1 MTDTNPV
8 SLTRSLLAFDTINPP
23 GDERTCAHYVGG
35 FLEESGFHVD
45 YHEFGTQRT
54 SLVARLVGSGAK
66 SPICFTGHLD
76 TVPLGKMNWSMDPFA
91 GEMDG
96 NRFYGRGTSDMKA
109 AIAGILL
116 MGRRLSELKRRVAD
130 IVLVLTAGEETG
142 CQGSRYLAGLG
153 GEVLGEAG
161 AIVVGE
167 PTANQPL
174 IGHKGV
180 ARYEI
185 MTAGITAHAS
195 MPEQGDNAIHKVAE
209 VVQRL
214 QSFNFGVDP
223 HDILGAPTLN
233 IGTITGGINI
243 NSVPDQAR
251 LGIDIRTIP
260 GQDAHDIKN
269 RLQKAAGAEATVT
282 LLQSEASLI
291 TDVGDEWVQEV
302 YEIMT
307 ERLGRR
313 PSPGGV
319 TYFTDGSNLK
329 AAYGDPPTIILG
341 PGETTQAHKTDEYCL
356 VSNLEMSL
364 EAYIEIAR
372 RWCCA

>member
-195 MPEQGDNAIHKVAE
+195 MPEQGENAIHKVAE

-251 LGIDIRTIP
+251 IGIDIS
-260 GQDAHDIKN
+260 GDDHDLIYT
-269 RLQKAAGAEATVT
+269 LGVHVAQAGLGLVRALMVQIVG
-282 LLQSEASLI
+282 LLLGNGGFGVEV
-291 TDVGDEWVQEV
+291 TDVEGALDVMLE
-302 YEIMT
+302 T
-307 ERLGRR
+307 R
-313 PSPGGV
+313 PSQGKDIHHAGRPADPLRAETCTGMAVDNKLLGLSV
-319 TYFTDGSNLK
+319 KPHGSL
-329 AAYGDPPTIILG
+329 
-341 PGETTQAHKTDEYCL
+341 
-356 VSNLEMSL
+356 
-364 EAYIEIAR
+364 
-372 RWCCA
+372 